1 MSRASLLHH
10 ARTVAL
16 AILASAALGMAA
28 CHHDQAAEPTSPS
41 AETRPVPEDKA
52 PKRPAPLTPPPP
64 PIPGHTSR

>member
-1 MSRASLLHH
+1 LLS
-10 ARTVAL
+10 VGFAL
-16 AILASAALGMAA
+16 AA
-28 CHHDQAAEPTSPS
+28 CHHDQAMEPSPS